1 MIGAWKAACKVVG
14 GKVEIPAGKEFMV
27 KAVTLQGPCK
37 EETVVQIEGT
47 LVAPTKIGSWPKS
60 SLFQWLNFKWVS
72 HVTIQ
77 GSGTLDARGYN
88 WWNLDNYQTQVRFYF
103 QVFKQHTRLFLDL
116 KPGYEI
122 QPRDSSLYF

>member
-1 MIGAWKAACKVVG
+1 MYHWGAAQALIGAWKAACKVVG

-47 LVAPTKIGSWPKS
+47 LVAPTKTGSWPKS

-103 QVFKQHTRLFLDL
+103 PVFKQHSDFWT
-116 KPGYEI
+116 
-122 QPRDSSLYF
+122 